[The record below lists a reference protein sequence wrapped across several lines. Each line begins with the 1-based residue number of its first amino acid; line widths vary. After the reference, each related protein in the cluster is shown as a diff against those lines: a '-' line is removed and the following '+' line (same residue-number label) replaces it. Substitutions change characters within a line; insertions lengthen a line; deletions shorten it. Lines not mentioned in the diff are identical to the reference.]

1 MAVVGKELM
10 HMTIFL
16 SVLRD
21 RGPLYSKG
29 YMNHVDDEGTSALHL
44 AVQNGQSKVSGQFTF

>member
-1 MAVVGKELM
+1 MAIVGKELM
-10 HMTIFL
+10 NMTIFL

-44 AVQNGQSKVSGQFTF
+44 AVQNGQSKVGS